1 MTMKIAVYADML
13 SRKRWHFHRNKTQDG
28 RRPLSL
34 PNGRTYM
41 FHVNHHLSYIKT
53 IYSIIIINNESIS
66 LSSSKSYMRGEIG
79 YVTEV
84 NLVRK

>member
-1 MTMKIAVYADML
+1 MTNSLSIYAFCISL
-13 SRKRWHFHRNKTQDG
+13 LQVFVKGGIPIFVLFP
-28 RRPLSL
+28 PLG
-34 PNGRTYM
+34 NYTEQ
-41 FHVNHHLSYIKT
+41 T
-53 IYSIIIINNESIS
+53 S